1 MKKYYPFRLIK
12 YLSKEF
18 LKCFAII
25 LIVFLSISLLINFIE
40 EIIFFKEKDINNL
53 FFRAIY
59 LTFLKTPNTLIE
71 TSIFIFLFSGIFF
84 FVKFI
89 KNNEINTVNLSGVSN
104 LTIILTPAILSLM
117 IGLFIVAAISPISSK
132 ALILYENNKRIV
144 SQNDNLIVIND
155 SGLWFMENV
164 NNNYRIIRADK
175 IINNDFSKLYNST
188 IYELDDQFNFLKRYD
203 SKLIFIN
210 KKNWILED
218 VNILD
223 KKNFENSNSLEL
235 NFKSSINIDDLKNIF
250 SNVNSVSFW
259 DILENIKIINLRGY
273 SADELKIKFH
283 KYLSLPI
290 YLFSII
296 VLSTIFTIGIRK
308 ELSNFV
314 YIFLGI
320 VIGIIIHFLNDLSI
334 ALGIANKLPL
344 VVSVWI
350 PISLIIVISIINLL
364 NINENS

>member
-144 SQNDNLIVIND
+144 SQNDNLIVINN

-235 NFKSSINIDDLKNIF
+235 NFKSSINIDDLK
-250 SNVNSVSFW
+250 
-259 DILENIKIINLRGY
+259 K
-273 SADELKIKFH
+273 
-283 KYLSLPI
+283 
-290 YLFSII
+290 
-296 VLSTIFTIGIRK
+296 
-308 ELSNFV
+308 
-314 YIFLGI
+314 
-320 VIGIIIHFLNDLSI
+320 HFF
-334 ALGIANKLPL
+334 KR
-344 VVSVWI
+344 
-350 PISLIIVISIINLL
+350 
-364 NINENS
+364 

>member
-1 MKKYYPFRLIK
+1 M
-12 YLSKEF
+12 
-18 LKCFAII
+18 
-25 LIVFLSISLLINFIE
+25 
-40 EIIFFKEKDINNL
+40 
-53 FFRAIY
+53 
-59 LTFLKTPNTLIE
+59 T
-71 TSIFIFLFSGIFF
+71 
-84 FVKFI
+84 
-89 KNNEINTVNLSGVSN
+89 
-104 LTIILTPAILSLM
+104 
-117 IGLFIVAAISPISSK
+117 
-132 ALILYENNKRIV
+132 
-144 SQNDNLIVIND
+144 
-155 SGLWFMENV
+155 W
-164 NNNYRIIRADK
+164 
-175 IINNDFSKLYNST
+175 
-188 IYELDDQFNFLKRYD
+188 
-203 SKLIFIN
+203 
-210 KKNWILED
+210 
-218 VNILD
+218 
-223 KKNFENSNSLEL
+223 
-235 NFKSSINIDDLKNIF
+235 KNIF